1 MDKRQLSLG
10 EVAMRPGMIGFTSGA
25 GSGSVGGASTPFV
38 VAGTGTL
45 VAPWQSGGRRVCSGL
60 RRALRQHARTIEQSS
75 ADPKVRL
82 ISIKP
87 AADLTFMVG
96 EASAWASRT
105 HHIAASRRSA
115 CSVLTPTSC
124 SVAGARCAWFSMP
137 CMVKSSVLESHQLLK
152 AVISKLA
159 FRLDQNSPHRS
170 HQLIGSVRQIFKV
183 LGCVVFFRSG
193 EGFVE
198 ALDRFSDPVAQILVQ
213 GAQESC
219 LQPG

>member
-1 MDKRQLSLG
+1 MDKGQLSLG
-10 EVAMRPGMIGFTSGA
+10 AVAMRPGMIAFTSGA
-25 GSGSVGGASTPFV
+25 GSGSVGGGSAPFV
-38 VAGTGTL
+38 ADARTL
-45 VAPWQSGGRRVCSGL
+45 VAPCQSGGSRVCNGL

-96 EASAWASRT
+96 EVSAWASRT

-115 CSVLTPTSC
+115 CSMLTPMSC
-124 SVAGARCAWFSMP
+124 SVAGARSAWFSVP
-137 CMVKSSVLESHQLLK
+137 CMVKSSVFESRQLLK

-159 FRLDQNSPHRS
+159 FRLDQNSSRRS
-170 HQLIGSVRQIFKV
+170 HQPIGSVRQIFEV

-193 EGFVE
+193 EGVVE

-213 GAQESC
+213 GAHEC